1 MYFFSY
7 TTLLLIHMD
16 SMSFMEVLS
25 YLISLE
31 SVERI
36 MIASSVWIN
45 LEIIQPMLQTRR
57 YEIQIY
63 TIYYAT
69 LYVRISYWAMF
80 VI

>member
-1 MYFFSY
+1 MHFLVILLMY
-7 TTLLLIHMD
+7 MD
-16 SMSFMEVLS
+16 TKSFMDVLS

-36 MIASSVWIN
+36 MIASSVRIN

>member
-1 MYFFSY
+1 MHFLVILLMY
-7 TTLLLIHMD
+7 MD
-16 SMSFMEVLS
+16 TKSFMDVLS